1 MNPHQQVP
9 QAMEFVTG
17 YREAILDFSELL
29 FSWYRKYLM
38 DHVETREEEADEKQ
52 QKLEATIKKLPVD
65 QAQWVVHILR
75 NHSLSFRVKNPDQQ
89 IQDKF
94 YNEEALSLEDL
105 DKFISFVSL
114 TGDEQEED
122 CEGEQ
127 EEEEDLLHLDYF
139 LLVTDDSGTVMGI
152 DFIFGCNCQCPKK
165 MMLTHRAFDLL
176 CYSMAFPMA
185 AGEPH
190 RPKQVTTGDI
200 AVHRLLDELV
210 SQLGVKMAKNPMRSW
225 SQRPNFTF
233 PAMRVKGCHVCKR
246 RSFETQLTPCTRC
259 KAVLYCSER
268 CRKIDWKKS
277 PEDVS
282 HQYWCDKM
290 RGYMSHALELAD
302 FPFKYTAEVTSDTF
316 DKEMFL
322 ASRELNSGYWA
333 KESMNDAGVRHGQ
346 EKRSWFPQQK
356 TGPYHPLKKEG
367 EILLGSFPAE
377 TATAKA
383 PHVTWKEYYQ
393 WRALDL
399 DSPVAALLTYPLTI
413 YHIITHLAPQH
424 FPELNILNKQSLKI
438 HIIEAHKE
446 LDLIMVFWEL
456 SILLP
461 HVALELHFVGDGL
474 PQEVD
479 EEHFVL
485 QRKGSGVV
493 RATPSFTVKEKGDKK
508 RVQVKVYSRPYHSL
522 QGPKP
527 DIVIGFNSGFGLK
540 DTWLS
545 SLPRLQSLRVP
556 AYFTECS
563 EYSCAIDEQIMG
575 IATGGTMS
583 KAAVNPFRSPFRIVG
598 IDNCMPW
605 YPNAFVFHLI
615 YKSMANNSRFQGQH
629 QPQPPPAPAAAVL
642 EEPPDHSRRKKEK
655 RQSRNNCRR
664 RK

>member
-1 MNPHQQVP
+1 
-9 QAMEFVTG
+9 MEFVTG

-38 DHVETREEEADEKQ
+38 DHEGGRGQKAVERRLR
-52 QKLEATIKKLPVD
+52 LEATIKQLPVD
-65 QAQWVVHILR
+65 QSHWTVHVLR
-75 NHSLSFRVKNPDQQ
+75 NYSLSFRVKNPEQQ
-89 IQDKF
+89 IQDRF

-105 DKFISFVSL
+105 DKFISFVRL
-114 TGDEQEED
+114 TGEEEEEED
-122 CEGEQ
+122 DGEE

-139 LLVTDDSGTVMGI
+139 LLVTDENGTVMGI
-152 DFIFGCNCQCPKK
+152 DFLFSCNCQCPKK
-165 MMLTHRAFDLL
+165 RLLALRAFNLL
-176 CYSMAFPMA
+176 SYSIAYPMA
-185 AGEPH
+185 ACAPR
-190 RPKQVTTGDI
+190 RPKQVTAGDI
-200 AVHRLLDELV
+200 FVHGLLE
-210 SQLGVKMAKNPMRSW
+210 QLLPRIGVKMTKNPMRSW
-225 SQRPNFTF
+225 SQRQNFTF

-246 RSFETQLTPCTRC
+246 RSFETQLAPCTRC

-282 HQYWCDKM
+282 HQYWCEKM
-290 RGYMSHALELAD
+290 RGYMSRTQELAD
-302 FPFKYTAEVTSDTF
+302 FPFKYASEVTSDTF

-322 ASRELNSGYWA
+322 ANRELNCGYWA
-333 KESMNDAGVRHGQ
+333 KESMNEAGVRQAQ
-346 EKRSWFPQQK
+346 ETRSWFPQER
-356 TGPYHPLKKEG
+356 TDPYHPLKKEG
-367 EILLGSFPAE
+367 DILLRSFPMDSAS
-377 TATAKA
+377 AKV

-393 WRALDL
+393 WRELDL

-461 HVALELHFVGDGL
+461 HVALELHFVGDAL
-474 PQEVD
+474 PPEVD
-479 EEHFVL
+479 EQHFVL
-485 QRKGSGVV
+485 QRKESGVV
-493 RATPSFTVKEKGDKK
+493 RAKPSFTVKEKGDKK

-575 IATGGTMS
+575 VATGGTMS

-615 YKSMANNSRFQGQH
+615 YKSMVNNLRHQGQ
-629 QPQPPPAPAAAVL
+629 QQQQQQQPAAAPVVP
-642 EEPPDHSRRKKEK
+642 EEPPDHSRRKKDK